1 MLKTPELTDQQLGD
15 FRRDGYVVVRGTFD
29 AAEMG
34 RIDTWARELAALPEK
49 VGRHWVYW
57 ENSLIEPDRKIVTRI
72 ENISPFHS
80 GFAELSQALKAPAG
94 QLLGD
99 DAVLFKEKINFKMP
113 GGDGLKPHQDSQA
126 GWDAYAK
133 LFVTVL
139 VSIDEAT
146 KENGCLKVA
155 AGEHQRGLFRGWAPL
170 TEDDMAGM
178 DFTICPTRP
187 GDLVFIDSYTPHG
200 SEPNMSDTVRR
211 LYFATYNRVSDGDHL
226 ARYYADK
233 RKSYPPDVEREPGR
247 EYVFRV

>member
-1 MLKTPELTDQQLGD
+1 MLKISVLTDQQIGD

-34 RIDTWARELAALPEK
+34 RIETWARELAALPEK
-49 VGRHWVYW
+49 AGRHGVYW
-57 ENSLIEPDRKIVTRI
+57 ENSLIEPDKKIVNRI

-99 DAVLFKEKINFKMP
+99 DAVLFKEKINCKMP

-211 LYFATYNRVSDGDHL
+211 LYFATYNRVSEGDHL

-233 RKSYPPDVEREPGR
+233 RKSYPPDIEREPGK